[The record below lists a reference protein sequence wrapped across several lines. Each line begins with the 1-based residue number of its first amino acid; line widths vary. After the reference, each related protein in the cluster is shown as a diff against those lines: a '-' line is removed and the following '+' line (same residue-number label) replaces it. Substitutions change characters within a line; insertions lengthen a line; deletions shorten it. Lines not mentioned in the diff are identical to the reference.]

1 MTAEQQDPRLQSV
14 RVCSNTRAVG
24 TEIKGRKKVAYL
36 QKTSG
41 MQGFLARYPCLPCQP
56 LHEVWEGVDPG
67 STPSGHSGT
76 LHTPELPWVGP
87 AFPPGVQPLL
97 QAMT

>member
-56 LHEVWEGVDPG
+56 
-67 STPSGHSGT
+67 
-76 LHTPELPWVGP
+76 
-87 AFPPGVQPLL
+87 
-97 QAMT
+97 